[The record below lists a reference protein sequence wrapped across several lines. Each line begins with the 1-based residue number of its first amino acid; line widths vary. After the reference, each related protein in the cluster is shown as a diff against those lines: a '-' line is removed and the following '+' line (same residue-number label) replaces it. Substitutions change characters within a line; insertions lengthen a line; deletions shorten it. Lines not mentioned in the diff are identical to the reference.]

1 MGSGS
6 ALSPGGV
13 RGPIPARAYQRPL
26 PLPGQMSGASHEPVT
41 AELRRSGR
49 GFVML
54 SVRYLLV
61 RLVTQGQRAVDGCF
75 FHVRARDAQ
84 EVWLSKHWATV
95 HRPALAAV
103 LVQ

>member
-1 MGSGS
+1 
-6 ALSPGGV
+6 
-13 RGPIPARAYQRPL
+13 
-26 PLPGQMSGASHEPVT
+26 
-41 AELRRSGR
+41 
-49 GFVML
+49 ML